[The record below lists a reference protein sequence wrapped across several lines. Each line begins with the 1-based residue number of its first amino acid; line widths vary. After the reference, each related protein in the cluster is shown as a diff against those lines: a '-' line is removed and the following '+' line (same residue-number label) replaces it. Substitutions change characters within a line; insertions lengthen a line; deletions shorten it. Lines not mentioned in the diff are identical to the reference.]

1 MYITKS
7 GERGFQKTGK
17 MNKRPV
23 LIILGGLASAALLLG
38 ILRAV
43 QVKRDAQGPWP
54 KCVGM
59 TGEDCR
65 DMISQMAPSLNIYII
80 PDGSAV
86 TMDYRL
92 DRVRIFID
100 DDDVVVSV
108 PDRG

>member
-1 MYITKS
+1 
-7 GERGFQKTGK
+7 
-17 MNKRPV
+17 MNKRPA

-65 DMISQMAPSLNIYII
+65 DMISQAAPSLDLYII

-100 DDDVVVSV
+100 DDDIVVSV